1 MRKSGRVLQ
10 FANARQPKP
19 SQSLQGLLKTQVL
32 KITHNLQERAK
43 EAVFSTASPDD
54 SCEQDML
61 DITGMERTVAS
72 VRRKKKKKTAKDSLQ
87 HTGKIKFDS
96 APETRVFGPP
106 DLTEVSLN
114 HWPCFLIRKY
124 KGGKNCYHLK
134 GHGTLK
140 IKDSKTLFLVS
151 TKGSK
156 GIS

>member
-61 DITGMERTVAS
+61 DITGMERTVAR
-72 VRRKKKKKTAKDSLQ
+72 VRRKKKKKLLRT
-87 HTGKIKFDS
+87 
-96 APETRVFGPP
+96 V
-106 DLTEVSLN
+106 
-114 HWPCFLIRKY
+114 
-124 KGGKNCYHLK
+124 
-134 GHGTLK
+134 
-140 IKDSKTLFLVS
+140 SKTQVKLSLTQHLRQGFLVLL
-151 TKGSK
+151 T
-156 GIS
+156 